1 MYDKTQLMRGSL
13 EGCILKI
20 IEHQTTYGYEILMG
34 MKEAGFFDVSE
45 GTLYPI
51 LLRLEK
57 LHYIKSERRD
67 SPYGPKRKY
76 YTITEDGRCYL
87 EEFYAHWQK
96 LSQTIYLL
104 FEGGNNDEEH
114 E

>member
-20 IEHQTTYGYEILMG
+20 IEQHMTYGYEILMN
-34 MKEAGFFDVSE
+34 MKEAGWIDVTE

-57 LHYIKSERRD
+57 LHYIRAEKRD
-67 SPYGPKRKY
+67 SPLGPRRKY
-76 YTITEDGRCYL
+76 YQITAEGRVYLRDFYTEWSKLAKTIDNL
-87 EEFYAHWQK
+87 V
-96 LSQTIYLL
+96 
-104 FEGGNNDEEH
+104 EGGVNDDR
-114 E
+114 

>member
-20 IEHQTTYGYEILMG
+20 IEQHMTYGYEILMN
-34 MKEAGFFDVSE
+34 MKEAGWIDVTE

-57 LHYIKSERRD
+57 SGSIAAELKP
-67 SPYGPKRKY
+67 SPAGPKRKY
-76 YTITEDGRCYL
+76 YHLTAAGTMSLI
-87 EEFYAHWQK
+87 EFQK
-96 LSQTIYLL
+96 NWRSISEAVDSVL
-104 FEGGNNDEEH
+104 EGGKRNG
-114 E
+114 

>member
-20 IEHQTTYGYEILMG
+20 IEQHMTYGYEILMN
-34 MKEAGFFDVSE
+34 MKEAGWIDVTE

-57 LHYIKSERRD
+57 LHYIRAEKKGFSTGTQTQILSDHNRRPRV
-67 SPYGPKRKY
+67 SSGFLYGMEQAGK
-76 YTITEDGRCYL
+76 
-87 EEFYAHWQK
+87 
-96 LSQTIYLL
+96 
-104 FEGGNNDEEH
+104 ND
-114 E
+114 

>member
-20 IEHQTTYGYEILMG
+20 IEQQTTYGYEILMN
-34 MKEAGFFDVSE
+34 MREAGWMDVTE

-57 LHYIKSERRD
+57 LQYIRAEKRD
-67 SPYGPKRKY
+67 SPFGPKRKY
-76 YTITEDGRCYL
+76 YQITKEGMAYL
-87 EEFYAHWQK
+87 QEFYEQWLK
-96 LSQTIYLL
+96 LAETLERL
-104 FEGGNNDEEH
+104 FEGGVRHDEG
-114 E
+114 

>member
-20 IEHQTTYGYEILMG
+20 IEQHMTYGYEILMN
-34 MKEAGFFDVSE
+34 MKEAGWIDVTE

-57 LHYIKSERRD
+57 GFSTGTQAQILSDHSRRPRV
-67 SPYGPKRKY
+67 SSGFLYGM
-76 YTITEDGRCYL
+76 E
-87 EEFYAHWQK
+87 
-96 LSQTIYLL
+96 
-104 FEGGNNDEEH
+104 
-114 E
+114 